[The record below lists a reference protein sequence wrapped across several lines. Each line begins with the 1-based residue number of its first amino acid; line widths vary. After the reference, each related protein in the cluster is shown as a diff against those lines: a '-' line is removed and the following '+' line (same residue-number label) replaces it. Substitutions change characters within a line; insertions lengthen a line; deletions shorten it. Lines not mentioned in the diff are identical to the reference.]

1 VRREKRMQCCVT
13 KLLPVICLKRKNEK
27 MMLCGDIRVVGKKM
41 GKYFTLVTQQECPCV
56 VCEVINNNKIILI
69 TRIAQDRECPNTSM
83 YQLKGGERKKGV
95 AHVRQV
101 GRLDKY
107 EWLSYYN

>member
-1 VRREKRMQCCVT
+1 
-13 KLLPVICLKRKNEK
+13 
-27 MMLCGDIRVVGKKM
+27 MLCGDIRVVGKKM
-41 GKYFTLVTQQECPCV
+41 GKYFTLVTQHECPCV

-69 TRIAQDRECPNTSM
+69 TRIAQDRECPNTNM
-83 YQLKGGERKKGV
+83 YQLKGGKRKKGA

-107 EWLSYYN
+107 ERLSYYN